1 MSFGYSVGDF
11 IAVVQLAYTVY
22 ERCAS
27 SVEEFRDIG
36 RDVGNTRIVLSAI
49 RRYWEEEGSRGH
61 SLIVAQQEELK
72 QLAENSY
79 GILKKIDTVL
89 QKHRGLEDRA
99 KLKDKLKWALT
110 GFVRDIGPQR
120 QALQENTNALAIFNA
135 TLTAENASGVAN
147 QQLKLLEA
155 QGQLLKF
162 LVTQY
167 YEFQTGTGGKVAP
180 AFSQIAVKDTTEGDD
195 HWKNIE
201 AEFEAASFN
210 PTVVRRNQKFIKD
223 WIVTVIPEEGEKA
236 LVPLTDTAT
245 ADQHGGVAEATNT
258 ITLPSREVKNDTEQT
273 QETNT
278 MSVSPPKTKP
288 PATVE
293 QPLVPLVP
301 VRPVSVSS
309 HRSKLSTWQ
318 DSSVTDSDYVAKM
331 IAKVLKSKYGEDCD
345 DYYALPIK
353 RAFDHLDWTRRG
365 WISFGEVQKYCS
377 KAGKLSGFSLDQSG
391 IGALAKTLDKNKDNQ
406 VNREEFVEI
415 VMALRQR
422 ILEQVIIAEAKLEGR
437 MEAGFLLKRFFD
449 NASDESMMPPFWH
462 IFTKTLGSET
472 SRLYRHDLSA
482 DYPYKQ
488 GSIPPLQCNFTNVAF
503 VATAHCSLRI
513 AAASHDYRTTIVAL
527 SKEEMAEYTVAL
539 DNVLKATQM
548 FHLVDGSEFPG
559 QLYPLDRSL
568 VQMDLLSPGTLQQ
581 WADCPNKQLIEL
593 AKQCWDILDP
603 ILAFVFD
610 LKVKN
615 SAKVI
620 SKSPKQLSS
629 GVSVEPPDLAEWR
642 RLRMLERSKRIL
654 NDIQQW
660 DTIQVILQ
668 TCREWSEAKATE
680 LDNQTKLTIEDTKL
694 FHTLC
699 QIDLENNNLT
709 VNNVEL
715 TGLKRDIFRRY
726 PSTLLG
732 IFVDEKSVFVGNVL
746 ADKTDT
752 PYWILG
758 NGMLVN
764 RKSRVVLEFHDKKKL
779 DKSTVGESF
788 IGYFG
793 FNVSD
798 VTNFSGRATVTKSG
812 QLVSA
817 NGLESPK
824 LEVKVTV
831 STDWKVKETWSSTT
845 SGSLAHNIATSP
857 IPQGWEAQRTSAGDV
872 YFFNS
877 EQNKATACLWW
888 DPIPNDIRKD
898 PLRPLPPGWT
908 AVVEDGALKYRGPRG
923 ITTEVFPAAVKQS
936 TFETVIQAKTF
947 CQPLEFFSQE
957 LIAVFEK
964 AAAGFEAR
972 ALTSLGIRRQDAY
985 KRQQALEK
993 QEITALLQP
1002 IRQKK

>member
-1 MSFGYSVGDF
+1 MVVGFCIALIILTVPSVATRIPGIEIFLED
-11 IAVVQLAYTVY
+11 AVHSNLVSHLVVY

-758 NGMLVN
+758 N
-764 RKSRVVLEFHDKKKL
+764 
-779 DKSTVGESF
+779 
-788 IGYFG
+788 
-793 FNVSD
+793 
-798 VTNFSGRATVTKSG
+798 
-812 QLVSA
+812 
-817 NGLESPK
+817 
-824 LEVKVTV
+824 
-831 STDWKVKETWSSTT
+831 
-845 SGSLAHNIATSP
+845 ATSP